1 MSNYFI
7 SATGTEI
14 GKTFLLTKLISNL
27 RSFNKNV
34 NAFKPIITGLD
45 KTNFTESDSA
55 QILTALG
62 RKVSFD
68 NVKSI
73 SPIYFSNPLSPDQ
86 AAKFENQ
93 EINYDFLVNLCEE
106 FLIQNKHNDYNLIEG
121 AGGVYVPINKDKLF
135 LDLLKDLKIPVI
147 IVANN
152 YLGCLSHTLS
162 LLECLKALDVRVF
175 FNNYPKNDNFENN
188 LESLQKFTKVPIF
201 TDLEALLLA
210 L

>member
-14 GKTFLLTKLISNL
+14 GKTFLLTELISNL
-27 RSFNKNV
+27 RSRNKNV

-45 KTNFTESDSA
+45 KANFTESDSA

-62 RKVSFD
+62 RKVNFD

-73 SPIYFSNPLSPDQ
+73 SPIYFHNPLAPDQ

-93 EINYDFLVNLCEE
+93 EINYDLLVNLCEQ
-106 FLIQNKHNDYNLIEG
+106 FLAQNNQNDYNFIEG
-121 AGGVYVPINKDKLF
+121 AGGVYVPINKNKLF
-135 LDLLKDLKIPVI
+135 LDLLKDLNLPVI
-147 IVANN
+147 IVTNN

-162 LLECLKALDVRVF
+162 LLQCLKAMDVRVF
-175 FNNYPKNDNFENN
+175 FNNYPKKDNYENN
-188 LESLQKFTKVPIF
+188 LESLQRFTNIPIYSDI
-201 TDLEALLLA
+201 TALLSA